1 MIGKDDFRFRD
12 DMIKPDEV
20 QTVPIEIL
28 TGPYK
33 NVIYRYVKVGVK
45 EKDDG
50 EAVLQF
56 IYDLLDTGDFSE
68 TTLRNDQR
76 FTNHIGLILNHM
88 ILEIAEP
95 AEDDNT
101 REDNLKESV
110 KQRGLLP

>member
-12 DMIKPDEV
+12 DLIKSEEV
-20 QTVPIEIL
+20 QTVPVEIL

-56 IYDLLDTGDFSE
+56 IYDILDPGDLTE
-68 TTLRNDQR
+68 TTIRNDQR

-88 ILEIAEP
+88 ILEIAENDV
-95 AEDDNT
+95 DDT
-101 REDNLKESV
+101 REDDTQEPV

>member
-1 MIGKDDFRFRD
+1 MIDKDDFRFRD
-12 DMIKPDEV
+12 DLISKDEV

-45 EKDDG
+45 EKEDG

-56 IYDLLDTGDFSE
+56 LYDLLENGEYSE
-68 TTLRNDQR
+68 TSLRNDQR

-88 ILEIAEP
+88 ILETAESESDDIR
-95 AEDDNT
+95 EDDT
-101 REDNLKESV
+101 KEPV